1 MMLHKI
7 RTFAVVSLILLWF
20 GGGCSN
26 PPAGPSSPE
35 TSPVSAGG
43 LNQHLSNR
51 YDVHAGDAFLAALN
65 PAFSPVIAEASN
77 GDTVEVMFTGV
88 IDPNTKAAS
97 GSGTFTHKNAAGTI
111 LGGGMLTATELL
123 SFQFYGHSTAT
134 PPTFT
139 AGKALIRVVVDP
151 AGPGPTFGGT
161 LWVTCH
167 LPGVQV
173 PQGTEEGIRLNIQD
187 VINFNDEA
195 GGGTVFVE
203 QP

>member
-1 MMLHKI
+1 M
-7 RTFAVVSLILLWF
+7 
-20 GGGCSN
+20 
-26 PPAGPSSPE
+26 
-35 TSPVSAGG
+35 
-43 LNQHLSNR
+43 
-51 YDVHAGDAFLAALN
+51 N
-65 PAFSPVIAEASN
+65 PAFSPAIAEASN
-77 GDTVEVMFTGV
+77 GDTAVVQFTGA

-97 GSGTFTHKNAAGTI
+97 GSGTFTHKNAGGVV
-111 LGGGMLTATELL
+111 LGGGTLTATDLL
-123 SFQFYGHSTAT
+123 SFQFYGHSSAT

-151 AGPGPTFGGT
+151 TGPGPTFGGI

-173 PQGTEEGIRLNIQD
+173 PQRTEEGIRLNIQD

-195 GGGTVFVE
+195 GGVTLFIE